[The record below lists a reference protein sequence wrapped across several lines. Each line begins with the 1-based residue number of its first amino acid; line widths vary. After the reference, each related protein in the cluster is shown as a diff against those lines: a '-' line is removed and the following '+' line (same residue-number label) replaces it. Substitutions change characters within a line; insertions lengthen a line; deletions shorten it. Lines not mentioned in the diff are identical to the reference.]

1 MQQNAQ
7 GYIARVDQREFVGR
21 RIRSIFNAPDR
32 VEAERLL
39 KQAVELWRTDAPK
52 LADWAEI
59 NLQDGFTVFN
69 FVRGHRLRLRTT
81 NGLERIN
88 REIKRRTRVAS
99 IFPNTA
105 SCLRL
110 VSALLAETDEDWLEG
125 KIYLNMKL
133 R

>member
-1 MQQNAQ
+1 M
-7 GYIARVDQREFVGR
+7 ARLSGQPDPARPVWRQ
-21 RIRSIFNAPDR
+21 ADR

-52 LADWAEI
+52 LADWAEA

-69 FVRGHRLRLRTT
+69 FVAGHRVRLRTT

-99 IFPNTA
+99 IFPNPA